1 MNKEFRAWDKA
12 PQKMS
17 YPSNSSWIYEHE
29 SQECNINEE
38 KHIVMGATNLG
49 RFHTLCQNS
58 QRFMEETK
66 GFHPGK
72 NMLVIYEK
80 HNKEIINIRN
90 YIKKRKTCS
99 PHLDKPLALT
109 YICTIS

>member
-1 MNKEFRAWDKA
+1 
-12 PQKMS
+12 
-17 YPSNSSWIYEHE
+17 
-29 SQECNINEE
+29 
-38 KHIVMGATNLG
+38 MGAANLG

-90 YIKKRKTCS
+90 YI
-99 PHLDKPLALT
+99 
-109 YICTIS
+109 